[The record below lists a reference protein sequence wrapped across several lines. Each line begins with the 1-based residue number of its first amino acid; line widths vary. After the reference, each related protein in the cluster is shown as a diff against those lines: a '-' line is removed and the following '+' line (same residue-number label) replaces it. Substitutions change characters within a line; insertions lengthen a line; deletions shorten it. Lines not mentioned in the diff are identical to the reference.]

1 VIAID
6 TSAIAAIALEEPE
19 AEMFRRAISWQRAI
33 VGAPTLVE
41 SHFVLSGRMGGS
53 HASAFVRNFLF
64 PPDIRVVDFTAEM
77 YAVAADAFDRYGKGR
92 GHRAQL
98 NFGDCLAYAVAKAR
112 DVPLLYKGTDFART
126 DIRPALP

>member
-1 VIAID
+1 MIALD
-6 TSAIAAIALEEPE
+6 SSAIVAIALREPE
-19 AEMFRRAISWQRAI
+19 ADQYLDLVALQQAI

-41 SHFVLSGRMGGS
+41 TYLVLSRRT
-53 HASAFVRNFLF
+53 HAFDEFLRRFVSPPVVRLVAFT
-64 PPDIRVVDFTAEM
+64 PEM
-77 YAVAADAFDRYGKGR
+77 YAVATNAFDRYGKGR

-112 DVPLLYKGTDFART
+112 DVPLLYKGTDFGRT